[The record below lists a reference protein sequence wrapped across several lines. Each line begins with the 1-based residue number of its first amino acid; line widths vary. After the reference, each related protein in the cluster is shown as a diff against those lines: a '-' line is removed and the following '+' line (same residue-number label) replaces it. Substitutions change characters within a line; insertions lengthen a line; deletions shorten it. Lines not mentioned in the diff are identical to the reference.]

1 MNQTLQQ
8 KAAEGHNK
16 VVKSRHRDESH
27 EPSTSTHYIPSA
39 KIIVSQSGD
48 SPHMRKYNRKFN
60 SATQIADHPVMIKAV
75 SKKPITEEDG
85 RIKEVD
91 EDRSSREQLTR
102 QQELGVNLNDELF
115 QDFYFVKPST
125 RPMGYGPV
133 DINPMDQS
141 LNEKLA

>member
-1 MNQTLQQ
+1 
-8 KAAEGHNK
+8 
-16 VVKSRHRDESH
+16 
-27 EPSTSTHYIPSA
+27 
-39 KIIVSQSGD
+39 
-48 SPHMRKYNRKFN
+48 
-60 SATQIADHPVMIKAV
+60 MIKAV
-75 SKKPITEEDG
+75 SKKPIIEEDG

-102 QQELGVNLNDELF
+102 QQELGVNLNDELY